1 MGAEEVIAIISA
13 NHALADGMEISGTP
27 TFVLKDQM
35 LRGYVPLDDM
45 RSIVAEAR
53 KEG

>member
-1 MGAEEVIAIISA
+1 VIAIISA

-35 LRGYVPLDDM
+35 LRGYVPLEDM